1 MRILIAGLFQFD
13 WYEKICADKIEQLGH
28 EVIRFSWRKYFT
40 SIPGKIEAALGWSGP
55 ITWQVNNKLVQ
66 AIDGN
71 NIDILLVWRGT
82 CINEKTLKLIKQ
94 RNPQCTLVSYNN
106 DDPFSPKYSIKSA
119 PLNQQRLWKIF
130 VNSLPAYDL
139 NFVFRHLNVSEVLQV
154 GGKHADVLLPYF
166 IPEFNQPTKLSEV
179 ELDRFKCDVVFIG
192 HYEADGR
199 ERYLQQ
205 LVAGGLDVKLY
216 GGKYWNRQVL
226 GDLVDYF
233 GEIRE
238 VYGDEYRQALAGAK
252 MCLCFLSKLNRDTY
266 TTRCF
271 EIPACGKLL
280 LSERTE
286 DLMKMF
292 KEDEEAV
299 FFSSPEELVEKA
311 LWLSQH
317 PEDVERIARAGMER
331 VHLDGHSVK
340 DRMKKFVDVLEK
352 NHLESLNRC
361 SK

>member
-1 MRILIAGLFQFD
+1 MRILIAGLFQYD
-13 WYEKICADKIEQLGH
+13 WYEKICADTIEDLGH

-40 SIPGKIEAALGWSGP
+40 STLGKVEAALGWSGP
-55 ITWQVNNKLVQ
+55 ITREVNHKLIQTVTEHK
-66 AIDGN
+66 IDV
-71 NIDILLVWRGT
+71 LLVWRGT
-82 CINEKTLKLIKQ
+82 CITKKALQLIKQ

-106 DDPFSPKYSIKSA
+106 DDPFSPKYSAKNA
-119 PLNQQRLWKIF
+119 PLNQRRLWKTFIKAI
-130 VNSLPAYDL
+130 PAYDR
-139 NFVFRHLNVSEVLQV
+139 NFVYRPVNIPEVLQA
-154 GGKHADVLLPYF
+154 GGRQADVLLPYF
-166 IPEFNQPTKLSEV
+166 IPESNQPIELSDAEF
-179 ELDRFKCDVVFIG
+179 EQFKCDVVFIG

-216 GGKYWNRQVL
+216 GGKYWNHQVL

-266 TTRCF
+266 TRRCF

-286 DLMKMF
+286 DLMSMF

-311 LWLSQH
+311 VWLSQH
-317 PEDVERIARAGMER
+317 PAEIERIARAGRQR
-331 VHLDGHSVK
+331 VHRDGHSVQ
-340 DRMKKFVDVLEK
+340 DRMKEFVAGLEK
-352 NHLESLNRC
+352 THLESLVQC